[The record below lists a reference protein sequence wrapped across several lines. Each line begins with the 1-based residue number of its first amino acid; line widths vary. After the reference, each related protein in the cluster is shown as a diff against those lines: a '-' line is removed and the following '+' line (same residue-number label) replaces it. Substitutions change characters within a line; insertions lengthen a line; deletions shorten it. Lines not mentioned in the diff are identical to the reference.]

1 MGFDLLEY
9 VKKSNYENTALIA
22 PAGYGKTQFLLKCFE
37 ALKNENGV
45 VPCYIDAA
53 ALNTKDLYTELQKYF
68 FKDEKSYLGSIEFF
82 KRFYNMVSA
91 QSEIKYVLLINHYE
105 DAFNNESIADVTNI
119 IENFVKMGCCVI
131 VSSAFNDG
139 KVFENFKVLKLEP
152 HSKEKIISI
161 LEDKFKDLPKFD
173 FKNLKEQVYSIISTP
188 LMLGWYIEL
197 IKTNSANDVM
207 INSEHQLIDRR
218 FNEVIDNDFV
228 LKTAYYC
235 AEHKTK
241 YIAEKE
247 LVELLLAHNGK
258 VRLISRIFGKK
269 HINDFEADVLML
281 EKYGIAKYEKNNQ
294 KLVFS
299 NQIYVDYF
307 AAKKIGRDVN
317 NNNFDVFDELIFSEQ
332 ICKFLSYEIDKSSL
346 LTELDSLR
354 ANQGG
359 NVNRCFESCDDIVK
373 TTNLV
378 NTLYFYKNSFKD
390 CDLHSLDLRLCN
402 FIGKKC
408 VDTDFSNSL
417 CNDACFVPLESET
430 PDFFAISENGKYF
443 ATGNKSAVNIWDAKY
458 SNVIHRVLSDESSP
472 FTDIGYKKDTGFVI
486 SANSELY
493 SSVIVKIKN
502 GIISQSLNYDKNIVS
517 SCIEKSKKDSVDK
530 FDSYGTLCCK
540 QENFVLLRSDEN
552 SYYGNAYLL
561 FDIENEKLLSVCKVN
576 THLKISDAVQ
586 DGDEIEF
593 LIKNDGKP
601 LRSICFNDS
610 TKEIYRKNY
619 PSLVG
624 KTYKVENYL
633 SCFDNIITINQFC
646 STLKK
651 QELCVYFD
659 NNNFDSFL
667 KWYFYDEKFLNK
679 ENCTENIISK
689 LFYLPFD
696 DRNIIKNKKCIFEL
710 IGFKNINDQK
720 SINCEL
726 VFNNH
731 NFSAFSSQND
741 FSDFNEVEI
750 IPNTYNIDLRSV
762 FDAEFIEETND
773 LFDCLLPFMHTDK
786 GMNVIDYDDEYCCA
800 ISNFIFNISIENEH
814 IILSK
819 KSYYPL
825 KFYSNFNE
833 TINNMNW
840 KSIMKSFEKEK
851 IESDN
856 LNEKYILSNII
867 REKSNNIIIGKVTK
881 TDAYLYRH
889 CFVEILYTW
898 YLGIDKPINWKLYD
912 NDYFIRFIRN
922 FCYPCDDGVVYF
934 NGKYMCYKKY
944 NGTDIE
950 FLRGN
955 IGFHEYR
962 CGMHYTLVNV
972 DKHCKYDCY
981 YYMKLYDIFKSN
993 KQNETEKPIIPIYD
1007 LNLYKSNITDV
1018 LGISAGVKDILEK
1031 QTQIYTKYL
1040 TFDD

>member
-1 MGFDLLEY
+1 MGFDLLEH

-68 FKDEKSYLGSIEFF
+68 FKGEKSYLGSIEFF

-91 QSEIKYVLLINHYE
+91 QSDIKYVLLINHYE

-161 LEDKFKDLPKFD
+161 LEDKFKDSPKFD

-197 IKTNSANDVM
+197 IKTNSVDDVM
-207 INSEHQLIDRR
+207 INSEHQLMDRR
-218 FNEVIDNDFV
+218 FNEVLDNDFV
-228 LKTAYYC
+228 LEFAYYC
-235 AEHKTK
+235 TEHKTK

-258 VRLISRIFGKK
+258 VRLVSRIFGKK

-281 EKYGIAKYEKNNQ
+281 EEYGIAKYEKNNQ

-346 LTELDSLR
+346 LAELNSLR
-354 ANQGG
+354 ANQSC

-378 NTLYFYKNSFKD
+378 NILYFYKNSFKN

-402 FIGKKC
+402 FIGKEC
-408 VDTDFSNSL
+408 VNTDFSNSL

-430 PDFFAISENGKYF
+430 PNFFAISENGKYF

-458 SNVIHRVLSDESSP
+458 STVIYRTLSDESSP
-472 FTDIGYKKDTGFVI
+472 FTDVGYRKDTGFVI

-502 GIISQSLNYDKNIVS
+502 GIISQSLNYDKKVAP
-517 SCIEKSKKDSVDK
+517 SCIEKNKKNSADK
-530 FDSYGTLCCK
+530 FNSYGTLCCK
-540 QENFVLLRSDEN
+540 QENLALLRLDEN
-552 SYYGNAYLL
+552 SYYGNAYFL
-561 FDIENEKLLSVCKVN
+561 FDTENEKLLSVCKTN
-576 THLKISDAVQ
+576 SHLKISDAVQ

-593 LIKNDGKP
+593 LIENDGKP

-610 TKEIYRKNY
+610 TKEIYRKNHS
-619 PSLVG
+619 SLIGRCCSYKDGTTILFDTENVKNYIKWWALNTGAVKYTNQQITVFLKNANCFVDSKFDEHHHNMVSTNVYFVIKFQNKNYCFYG
-624 KTYKVENYL
+624 KHLIYNRNIYGGTGFSYSDFYASDYFGKAFIVKDIFSKKSIEILKKDYCKNIQHLAQINILNVEDKIFVFLGNYIFEADFDGNEGKLNYL
-633 SCFDNIITINQFC
+633 KKIELLFTSEYLYAIENFPWAKVIKNVFDKQNEISPCDLNALTEKITTEKLNPIIDKMKNN
-646 STLKK
+646 
-651 QELCVYFD
+651 LCEF
-659 NNNFDSFL
+659 NSESWSFAFSS
-667 KWYFYDEKFLNK
+667 Y
-679 ENCTENIISK
+679 IISSVK
-689 LFYLPFD
+689 Y
-696 DRNIIKNKKCIFEL
+696 NITTHADIFSNEEYIK
-710 IGFKNINDQK
+710 GFKNWCFPCDSGI
-720 SINCEL
+720 
-726 VFNNH
+726 
-731 NFSAFSSQND
+731 
-741 FSDFNEVEI
+741 
-750 IPNTYNIDLRSV
+750 
-762 FDAEFIEETND
+762 
-773 LFDCLLPFMHTDK
+773 
-786 GMNVIDYDDEYCCA
+786 
-800 ISNFIFNISIENEH
+800 
-814 IILSK
+814 
-819 KSYYPL
+819 SYYNGKESCYIQL
-825 KFYSNFNE
+825 DENFNVE
-833 TINNMNW
+833 YRNKYVKGCKLLCYRNRIHYDLSHEQYNYTQNIELW
-840 KSIMKSFEKEK
+840 DIYKSKEK
-851 IESDN
+851 
-856 LNEKYILSNII
+856 NEI
-867 REKSNNIIIGKVTK
+867 
-881 TDAYLYRH
+881 
-889 CFVEILYTW
+889 
-898 YLGIDKPINWKLYD
+898 
-912 NDYFIRFIRN
+912 
-922 FCYPCDDGVVYF
+922 
-934 NGKYMCYKKY
+934 
-944 NGTDIE
+944 
-950 FLRGN
+950 
-955 IGFHEYR
+955 
-962 CGMHYTLVNV
+962 
-972 DKHCKYDCY
+972 
-981 YYMKLYDIFKSN
+981 
-993 KQNETEKPIIPIYD
+993 EKPTIPIYD
-1007 LNLYKSNITDV
+1007 LNLYKSDITNI

-1031 QTQIYTKYL
+1031 QTEIYTKYL
-1040 TFDD
+1040 TFND

>member
-1 MGFDLLEY
+1 MGFDLLEH
-9 VKKSNYENTALIA
+9 VKNSNYENTALIA
-22 PAGYGKTQFLLKCFE
+22 PAGYGKTQFFLKCFE

-45 VPCYIDAA
+45 VPCYIDIA

-91 QSEIKYVLLINHYE
+91 QSDIKYVLLINHYE

-161 LEDKFKDLPKFD
+161 LEDKFKDSPKFD

-207 INSEHQLIDRR
+207 INSEHQLMDRR
-218 FNEVIDNDFV
+218 FNEVLDNDFV

-258 VRLISRIFGKK
+258 LRLVSRIFGKK

-281 EKYGIAKYEKNNQ
+281 EKYGIAKYEKSSQ

-299 NQIYVDYF
+299 NQICVDYF
-307 AAKKIGRDVN
+307 TAKKIGRDVN
-317 NNNFDVFDELIFSEQ
+317 NNNFDVFDEFIFSEQ

-373 TTNLV
+373 TTNLI
-378 NTLYFYKNSFKD
+378 NILYFYKNSFRD

-402 FIGKKC
+402 FIGKEC
-408 VDTDFSNSL
+408 VNTDFSNSL

-430 PDFFAISENGKYF
+430 PNFFAISENGKYF
-443 ATGNKSAVNIWDAKY
+443 ATGDDNAVNIWDVKY
-458 SNVIHRVLSDESSP
+458 STVIHRVLSDESSP
-472 FTDIGYKKDTGFVI
+472 VTDIGYKKDTGFVI

-502 GIISQSLNYDKNIVS
+502 GIISQSLNYDKNIAP
-517 SCIEKSKKDSVDK
+517 SCIAKSKKDSADK
-530 FDSYGTLCCK
+530 FNSYGMLCCK

-561 FDIENEKLLSVCKVN
+561 FDAENEKLLSVCKVN
-576 THLKISDAVQ
+576 SHLEISNAVQ

-624 KTYKVENYL
+624 RSNTYDNGATILLDTDYIESYIKWWAYSTGTVKYSNQQITISLKSAKCFVQSDFEKNHYVIVSANKYFIIEFQNKNYCFYGKHLIYNRNIYGGVDFSYSDFYDSDHFGKAFIIKDISSKKGIEVLKKDYCKNIQHASQINKLNVENKIFVFLGNSIYEADFDGNEGKLNYL
-633 SCFDNIITINQFC
+633 KKIELVFTSEYLYAIENFPWSEVIKNVFDKQNEIPNCDLVALSEEIATEKLNIIIDNIKVNLGRAF
-646 STLKK
+646 
-651 QELCVYFD
+651 
-659 NNNFDSFL
+659 
-667 KWYFYDEKFLNK
+667 
-679 ENCTENIISK
+679 
-689 LFYLPFD
+689 
-696 DRNIIKNKKCIFEL
+696 IKNWSFAFAAYINDTIPHNISTEEDILCNEEYID
-710 IGFKNINDQK
+710 GFKN
-720 SINCEL
+720 
-726 VFNNH
+726 
-731 NFSAFSSQND
+731 
-741 FSDFNEVEI
+741 
-750 IPNTYNIDLRSV
+750 
-762 FDAEFIEETND
+762 
-773 LFDCLLPFMHTDK
+773 
-786 GMNVIDYDDEYCCA
+786 
-800 ISNFIFNISIENEH
+800 
-814 IILSK
+814 
-819 KSYYPL
+819 
-825 KFYSNFNE
+825 
-833 TINNMNW
+833 W
-840 KSIMKSFEKEK
+840 
-851 IESDN
+851 
-856 LNEKYILSNII
+856 
-867 REKSNNIIIGKVTK
+867 
-881 TDAYLYRH
+881 
-889 CFVEILYTW
+889 CF
-898 YLGIDKPINWKLYD
+898 
-912 NDYFIRFIRN
+912 
-922 FCYPCDDGVVYF
+922 PCDSGINYF
-934 NGKYMCYKKY
+934 NGENSCYIHL
-944 NGTDIE
+944 NED
-950 FLRGN
+950 FN
-955 IGFHEYR
+955 VEYR
-962 CGMHYTLVNV
+962 NEYVKGCKLLCYRNQIHYHL
-972 DKHCKYDCY
+972 
-981 YYMKLYDIFKSN
+981 LYKQYNYTQNIELRDIYKS
-993 KQNETEKPIIPIYD
+993 KEKNEVEKPIIPIYD
-1007 LNLYKSNITDV
+1007 LNIYKSNITDI

-1031 QTQIYTKYL
+1031 QTEIYTKYL
-1040 TFDD
+1040 TFND

>member
-37 ALKNENGV
+37 ALKSENGV

-105 DAFNNESIADVTNI
+105 DAFNNESIADVINI

-161 LEDKFKDLPKFD
+161 LEDKFKDSPKFD

-197 IKTNSANDVM
+197 IKTNTANDVM
-207 INSEHQLIDRR
+207 INSEHQLMDRR
-218 FNEVIDNDFV
+218 FNEVLDNDFV

-241 YIAEKE
+241 YITEKE

-258 VRLISRIFGKK
+258 VRLVSRIFGKK

-281 EKYGIAKYEKNNQ
+281 EKYGIAKYEKSSQ

-299 NQIYVDYF
+299 NQICIDYF
-307 AAKKIGRDVN
+307 TAKKIGRDVN

-346 LTELDSLR
+346 LAELNSLR
-354 ANQGG
+354 ANQSC

-373 TTNLV
+373 ITNLV
-378 NTLYFYKNSFKD
+378 NILYFYKNSFKD

-402 FIGKKC
+402 FIGREC
-408 VDTDFSNSL
+408 VNTDFSNSL

-430 PDFFAISENGKYF
+430 PNFFAISENGKYF
-443 ATGNKSAVNIWDAKY
+443 ATGNKSAVNIWDVKY
-458 SNVIHRVLSDESSP
+458 STVIHRVLSDESSP

-517 SCIEKSKKDSVDK
+517 SCIEKSKKDFVDK
-530 FDSYGTLCCK
+530 FDSYGALCCK
-540 QENFVLLRSDEN
+540 QENFALLRSDEN

-561 FDIENEKLLSVCKVN
+561 FDVENEKLLSVCKVN

-586 DGDEIEF
+586 DGNEIEF

-619 PSLVG
+619 TSLVG
-624 KTYKVENYL
+624 KIYKKNNF
-633 SCFDNIITINQFC
+633 S
-646 STLKK
+646 
-651 QELCVYFD
+651 VYFD
-659 NNNFDSFL
+659 TENYDSFM
-667 KWYFYDEKFLNK
+667 KWYFYDKELLKMNFCKKNSKISNCKAYYFENSDEIINRMKRFVIGTEYKPFLFSKEKVVSSSDSITYRFLGTTANYTSPEYMLA
-679 ENCTENIISK
+679 ENVDGENILINTKDNSRDIAFNLLYDLIFSKFKVVLSTSSVNIVNCNSQYYLAVSNHLFKILFENNCIRFEKILCSK
-689 LFYLPFD
+689 LEFNSDFLK
-696 DRNIIKNKKCIFEL
+696 IIESTDWKCIIENLLNYFAQNNPLQRSVLES
-710 IGFKNINDQK
+710 NIVLHEVRRNVQ
-720 SINCEL
+720 
-726 VFNNH
+726 
-731 NFSAFSSQND
+731 
-741 FSDFNEVEI
+741 SDNEVWLHTLSYI
-750 IPNTYNIDLRSV
+750 ISSFVNDKIFDKTYTYECLSI
-762 FDAEFIEETND
+762 FDNS
-773 LFDCLLPFMHTDK
+773 
-786 GMNVIDYDDEYCCA
+786 Y
-800 ISNFIFNISIENEH
+800 
-814 IILSK
+814 II
-819 KSYYPL
+819 
-825 KFYSNFNE
+825 N
-833 TINNMNW
+833 
-840 KSIMKSFEKEK
+840 
-851 IESDN
+851 
-856 LNEKYILSNII
+856 
-867 REKSNNIIIGKVTK
+867 
-881 TDAYLYRH
+881 YL
-889 CFVEILYTW
+889 T
-898 YLGIDKPINWKLYD
+898 
-912 NDYFIRFIRN
+912 N
-922 FCYPCDDGVVYF
+922 FCFTCDNGIVYYDGEF
-934 NGKYMCYKKY
+934 MCYKEYTGRKIKFIKGNVGYNTYRNGIHYARCNEQFDVCYFIKLLDIYKNYKY
-944 NGTDIE
+944 NKT
-950 FLRGN
+950 
-955 IGFHEYR
+955 
-962 CGMHYTLVNV
+962 
-972 DKHCKYDCY
+972 
-981 YYMKLYDIFKSN
+981 
-993 KQNETEKPIIPIYD
+993 IIPIYN
-1007 LNLYKSNITDV
+1007 LNLYQSNITDI
-1018 LGISAGVKDILEK
+1018 LGISAVVKDIIQK
-1031 QTQIYTKYL
+1031 QTEIYTKYL

>member
-91 QSEIKYVLLINHYE
+91 QSDIKYVLLINHYE
-105 DAFNNESIADVTNI
+105 DSFNNESIADVTNI

-161 LEDKFKDLPKFD
+161 LEDKFKDSPKFD

-207 INSEHQLIDRR
+207 INSEHQLMDRR
-218 FNEVIDNDFV
+218 FNEVLDNDFV

-258 VRLISRIFGKK
+258 VRLVSRIFGKK

-281 EKYGIAKYEKNNQ
+281 EKYGIAKYEKSSQ

-299 NQIYVDYF
+299 NQICVDYF
-307 AAKKIGRDVN
+307 TAKKIGRDVN
-317 NNNFDVFDELIFSEQ
+317 NNNFDVFDEFIFSEQ

-373 TTNLV
+373 TTNLI
-378 NTLYFYKNSFKD
+378 NILYFYKNSFRD

-402 FIGKKC
+402 FIGKEC
-408 VDTDFSNSL
+408 VNTDFSNSL

-430 PDFFAISENGKYF
+430 PNFFAISENGKYF
-443 ATGNKSAVNIWDAKY
+443 ATGDDNAVNIWDAKY
-458 SNVIHRVLSDESSP
+458 STVIHRVLSDESSP
-472 FTDIGYKKDTGFVI
+472 VTDIGYKKDTGFVI

-502 GIISQSLNYDKNIVS
+502 GIISQSLNYDKNIAP
-517 SCIEKSKKDSVDK
+517 SCIAKSKKDSADK
-530 FDSYGTLCCK
+530 FNSYGMLCCK

-561 FDIENEKLLSVCKVN
+561 FDAENEKLLSVCKVN
-576 THLKISDAVQ
+576 SHLKISNAVQ

-593 LIKNDGKP
+593 LIKNGGKP

-619 PSLVG
+619 SSLIGRCCSYKDGTTILFDTENVEGYIKWWAWCIGTDIYKSTKNQQETVSLKKATRCCINEFEFCHCIEENKFICIKFQEKFYSFYKRHLIYTPVFSWCSLSCNDFYVSNYVG
-624 KTYKVENYL
+624 ERIIIKDILSDRSIIIFKRDFCANLNDLLSVNLICIEDKIFAFLGNYIYEVVFDGNEGKLNYL
-633 SCFDNIITINQFC
+633 KKIELVFTSEYLYAIENFPWDETIRCVFDRKNKIPHCNLESLSEEIATEKLNTIIDNIKVDLGR
-646 STLKK
+646 SL
-651 QELCVYFD
+651 
-659 NNNFDSFL
+659 
-667 KWYFYDEKFLNK
+667 
-679 ENCTENIISK
+679 
-689 LFYLPFD
+689 
-696 DRNIIKNKKCIFEL
+696 IKNWSSAFATYIRLTVECNVTTLGDILSVEEY
-710 IGFKNINDQK
+710 IYGFKNLCVTCDLGISYYNGERNHYIHLDENFEVEYMNEYCTGNIRVEYRNRIHYGLLYRRYNYIQNIELWDIYK
-720 SINCEL
+720 SKEK
-726 VFNNH
+726 
-731 NFSAFSSQND
+731 
-741 FSDFNEVEI
+741 NEV
-750 IPNTYNIDLRSV
+750 
-762 FDAEFIEETND
+762 
-773 LFDCLLPFMHTDK
+773 
-786 GMNVIDYDDEYCCA
+786 
-800 ISNFIFNISIENEH
+800 
-814 IILSK
+814 
-819 KSYYPL
+819 
-825 KFYSNFNE
+825 
-833 TINNMNW
+833 
-840 KSIMKSFEKEK
+840 
-851 IESDN
+851 
-856 LNEKYILSNII
+856 
-867 REKSNNIIIGKVTK
+867 
-881 TDAYLYRH
+881 
-889 CFVEILYTW
+889 
-898 YLGIDKPINWKLYD
+898 
-912 NDYFIRFIRN
+912 
-922 FCYPCDDGVVYF
+922 
-934 NGKYMCYKKY
+934 
-944 NGTDIE
+944 
-950 FLRGN
+950 
-955 IGFHEYR
+955 
-962 CGMHYTLVNV
+962 
-972 DKHCKYDCY
+972 
-981 YYMKLYDIFKSN
+981 
-993 KQNETEKPIIPIYD
+993 EKPIIPIYD
-1007 LNLYKSNITDV
+1007 LNLYKSNFTDV

-1031 QTQIYTKYL
+1031 QTEIYTKYL
-1040 TFDD
+1040 TFND

>member
-1 MGFDLLEY
+1 MGFDLLEH

-45 VPCYIDAA
+45 VSCYIDAA
-53 ALNTKDLYTELQKYF
+53 VLNAKDLYTELQKYF

-91 QSEIKYVLLINHYE
+91 QSDIKYVLLINHYE
-105 DAFNNESIADVTNI
+105 DAFNNESIADIINI

-139 KVFENFKVLKLEP
+139 KVFKNFKVLKLEP

-161 LEDKFKDLPKFD
+161 LEDKFKDSPKFD

-207 INSEHQLIDRR
+207 INSEHQLMDRR
-218 FNEVIDNDFV
+218 FNEVLNNDFV
-228 LKTAYYC
+228 LKTVYYC

-241 YIAEKE
+241 YITEKE

-258 VRLISRIFGKK
+258 VRLVSRIFGKK

-317 NNNFDVFDELIFSEQ
+317 NNNFDVFDEFIFSEQ

-346 LTELDSLR
+346 IAELNSLR
-354 ANQGG
+354 ANQSG

-378 NTLYFYKNSFKD
+378 NILYFYKNSFKD

-402 FIGKKC
+402 FIGKEC
-408 VDTDFSNSL
+408 VNTDFSNSL

-430 PDFFAISENGKYF
+430 PNFFAISENGKYF
-443 ATGNKSAVNIWDAKY
+443 ATGDENAVNIWDAKY
-458 SNVIHRVLSDESSP
+458 STLIHRVLSDESSP

-486 SANSELY
+486 SANSESY

-517 SCIEKSKKDSVDK
+517 SCIEKRKKDSTDK
-530 FDSYGTLCCK
+530 FNSYGIPCCK
-540 QENFVLLRSDEN
+540 QENFALLRLDEN

-561 FDIENEKLLSVCKVN
+561 FDVENEKLLSVCKVN
-576 THLKISDAVQ
+576 SHLEINNAVQ

-610 TKEIYRKNY
+610 TKEIYRNNY

-624 KTYKVENYL
+624 RCCSYKDGTTVLFDTENVENYIKWWAWYVGTDKYANQQITVSL
-633 SCFDNIITINQFC
+633 KSAKCFVESNFEKNYQSIVSTNTYFEIEFQNINYCFYGKHLIYNRNIYGGVDFSYSDFYASDYFGKAFIINDIF
-646 STLKK
+646 SKKSIEVLKK
-651 QELCVYFD
+651 DYCKNIQHASEINILNIENKIFVFLGNRIYEADFDGNEGKLNYLKKIELVFASEYLYAIENFPWAEAMKNIFD
-659 NNNFDSFL
+659 KQNEIPNCDLDALTEKITTEKLNPIIDNLKNNLIEFNSESWSFVFAAYI
-667 KWYFYDEKFLNK
+667 KHTIKFNIG
-679 ENCTENIISK
+679 TEEDILCNEEYI
-689 LFYLPFD
+689 D
-696 DRNIIKNKKCIFEL
+696 
-710 IGFKNINDQK
+710 GFKN
-720 SINCEL
+720 
-726 VFNNH
+726 
-731 NFSAFSSQND
+731 
-741 FSDFNEVEI
+741 
-750 IPNTYNIDLRSV
+750 
-762 FDAEFIEETND
+762 
-773 LFDCLLPFMHTDK
+773 
-786 GMNVIDYDDEYCCA
+786 
-800 ISNFIFNISIENEH
+800 
-814 IILSK
+814 
-819 KSYYPL
+819 
-825 KFYSNFNE
+825 
-833 TINNMNW
+833 W
-840 KSIMKSFEKEK
+840 
-851 IESDN
+851 
-856 LNEKYILSNII
+856 
-867 REKSNNIIIGKVTK
+867 
-881 TDAYLYRH
+881 
-889 CFVEILYTW
+889 CF
-898 YLGIDKPINWKLYD
+898 
-912 NDYFIRFIRN
+912 
-922 FCYPCDDGVVYF
+922 PCDSGINYF
-934 NGKYMCYKKY
+934 NGEKSCYVHLNENFDVEY
-944 NGTDIE
+944 QNE
-950 FLRGN
+950 YSSACVLL
-955 IGFHEYR
+955 EYR
-962 CGMHYTLVNV
+962 NKNHYYLSQKQYSCTQNIELW
-972 DKHCKYDCY
+972 
-981 YYMKLYDIFKSN
+981 DIYKS
-993 KQNETEKPIIPIYD
+993 KEKNEVEKPIIPIYD

-1018 LGISAGVKDILEK
+1018 LCISAGVKDILEK
-1031 QTQIYTKYL
+1031 QTEIYTKYL

>member
-91 QSEIKYVLLINHYE
+91 QSDIKYVLLINHYE
-105 DAFNNESIADVTNI
+105 DAFNNESIADMINV

-161 LEDKFKDLPKFD
+161 LEDKFKDSPKFD

-197 IKTNSANDVM
+197 IKTSSAEDVM
-207 INSEHQLIDRR
+207 INSEHQLMDRR
-218 FNEVIDNDFV
+218 FNEVLDNDFV
-228 LKTAYYC
+228 LKMAYYC

-241 YIAEKE
+241 YITEKK

-258 VRLISRIFGKK
+258 VRLVSRIFGKK

-281 EKYGIAKYEKNNQ
+281 EKYGIAKYEKSSQ

-299 NQIYVDYF
+299 NQICVDYF
-307 AAKKIGRDVN
+307 TAKKIGRDVN

-332 ICKFLSYEIDKSSL
+332 ICKFLSYEIDKRSL
-346 LTELDSLR
+346 LAELNSLR
-354 ANQGG
+354 SNQGG
-359 NVNRCFESCDDIVK
+359 NVNRCFEFCDDIVK

-378 NTLYFYKNSFKD
+378 NILYFYKNSFKD

-402 FIGKKC
+402 FIGKEC
-408 VDTDFSNSL
+408 VNTDFSNSL

-430 PDFFAISENGKYF
+430 PNFFAISENGKYF
-443 ATGNKSAVNIWDAKY
+443 ATGDENAVNIWDVKY
-458 SNVIHRVLSDESSP
+458 STVIYRTLSDESSP

-502 GIISQSLNYDKNIVS
+502 GIISQSLNYDKNIVL

-530 FDSYGTLCCK
+530 FDLYGTLCCK
-540 QENFVLLRSDEN
+540 QENFALLRSCEN
-552 SYYGNAYLL
+552 CYYGNAYLL
-561 FDIENEKLLSVCKVN
+561 FDTENEKLLSVCKVN

-619 PSLVG
+619 SSLIG
-624 KTYKVENYL
+624 RCRRYKDGTTVLFDTEYVENYIKWWAWCIGTDIYKSTKNQQETVSLKKADRFCINGFEICHCIEEDKFICIKFQEKFYSFYKRHLIYTPVLFWCSL
-633 SCFDNIITINQFC
+633 SCNDFYVSNYFWEERIIIKDILFDRSIIVFKRDFC
-646 STLKK
+646 ANLNDVLNVNLICIENKIFAFLGNYIYEVVFDGNEGKLNYLKK
-651 QELCVYFD
+651 IELAFTSEYLYAIENFPWDETIRCVFD
-659 NNNFDSFL
+659 KQNEIPNCNLDALSEKVTAEKLNLIVGKMKNNLCEFNSELWSFAFATYI
-667 KWYFYDEKFLNK
+667 KHTIEANIG
-679 ENCTENIISK
+679 TEEDILCNEEYI
-689 LFYLPFD
+689 D
-696 DRNIIKNKKCIFEL
+696 
-710 IGFKNINDQK
+710 GFKNWCFPCDSGINYFNGEKSCYVHLNENFDIEYKNEYSSACVLLEYRNKNHYYLSQK
-720 SINCEL
+720 QYSCTQNIEL
-726 VFNNH
+726 WDIYK
-731 NFSAFSSQND
+731 SKEK
-741 FSDFNEVEI
+741 NEVE
-750 IPNTYNIDLRSV
+750 
-762 FDAEFIEETND
+762 
-773 LFDCLLPFMHTDK
+773 
-786 GMNVIDYDDEYCCA
+786 
-800 ISNFIFNISIENEH
+800 
-814 IILSK
+814 
-819 KSYYPL
+819 
-825 KFYSNFNE
+825 
-833 TINNMNW
+833 
-840 KSIMKSFEKEK
+840 
-851 IESDN
+851 
-856 LNEKYILSNII
+856 
-867 REKSNNIIIGKVTK
+867 
-881 TDAYLYRH
+881 
-889 CFVEILYTW
+889 
-898 YLGIDKPINWKLYD
+898 
-912 NDYFIRFIRN
+912 
-922 FCYPCDDGVVYF
+922 
-934 NGKYMCYKKY
+934 
-944 NGTDIE
+944 
-950 FLRGN
+950 
-955 IGFHEYR
+955 
-962 CGMHYTLVNV
+962 
-972 DKHCKYDCY
+972 KH
-981 YYMKLYDIFKSN
+981 
-993 KQNETEKPIIPIYD
+993 IIPIYD
-1007 LNLYKSNITDV
+1007 LNLYKSNINDV

-1031 QTQIYTKYL
+1031 QTQIYTKFL
-1040 TFDD
+1040 TFND

>member
-68 FKDEKSYLGSIEFF
+68 FKDEKNYLGSIEFF
-82 KRFYNMVSA
+82 KRFYNMVSV
-91 QSEIKYVLLINHYE
+91 QSDIKYVLLINHYE

-119 IENFVKMGCCVI
+119 IENFFKMGCCVI
-131 VSSAFNDG
+131 VSSAFNDV

-161 LEDKFKDLPKFD
+161 LEDKFKDSPKFD
-173 FKNLKEQVYSIISTP
+173 FKNLKEQIYSIISTP
-188 LMLGWYIEL
+188 LMLGWYIDL
-197 IKTNSANDVM
+197 LKTNSAEDVM
-207 INSEHQLIDRR
+207 INSEHQLMDRR
-218 FNEVIDNDFV
+218 FNEVLNNDFV

-258 VRLISRIFGKK
+258 VRLVSRIFGKK
-269 HINDFEADVLML
+269 HINDFESDVLML
-281 EKYGIAKYEKNNQ
+281 EKYGIAKYEKSSQ

-299 NQIYVDYF
+299 NQIYIDYF
-307 AAKKIGRDVN
+307 TAKKIGRDVN
-317 NNNFDVFDELIFSEQ
+317 DNNFDVFDELIFGEQ

-402 FIGKKC
+402 FIGKEC
-408 VDTDFSNSL
+408 VNTIFSNSL

-430 PDFFAISENGKYF
+430 PNFFAISENGKYF

-458 SNVIHRVLSDESSP
+458 STVIHRVLSDESSP
-472 FTDIGYKKDTGFVI
+472 VTDIGYKKDTGFVI

-502 GIISQSLNYDKNIVS
+502 GIISQSLNYDKTVAP
-517 SCIEKSKKDSVDK
+517 SCIAKSKKDFADK

-540 QENFVLLRSDEN
+540 QENFALLRSDEN

-561 FDIENEKLLSVCKVN
+561 FDVENEKLLSVCKVN
-576 THLKISDAVQ
+576 RHLEISNAVQ
-586 DGDEIEF
+586 DGNEIEF

-610 TKEIYRKNY
+610 TKEIYHNNY

-624 KTYKVENYL
+624 RCRSYKDGTTVLFDTENVENYIKWWAYSTGMVKYTNQQITVSLKSAKCFVESNFEKEHYIIVSANKNFVIKFQNKNYCFYGKRLIYNHNTYGGVIFSCSDFYILRNLKKALIIKDFNSNRSINVYKNDYCKNIYAEKNINILNVKNEVFAFL
-633 SCFDNIITINQFC
+633 SNCIYEVVFDGNDGELNYLKKIELVFTSEYLYAIENFPWSEVIKNVFDKQNEISFC
-646 STLKK
+646 SLNALTEKITTEKLNLIIGKMK
-651 QELCVYFD
+651 
-659 NNNFDSFL
+659 NNLFEFNSENWSFAFASYI
-667 KWYFYDEKFLNK
+667 K
-679 ENCTENIISK
+679 
-689 LFYLPFD
+689 
-696 DRNIIKNKKCIFEL
+696 NIIKCNISTKKDILCNEEYID
-710 IGFKNINDQK
+710 GFKNWCFPCDSGISYYDGEK
-720 SINCEL
+720 SCYIHLNEN
-726 VFNNH
+726 FN
-731 NFSAFSSQND
+731 
-741 FSDFNEVEI
+741 VE
-750 IPNTYNIDLRSV
+750 YR
-762 FDAEFIEETND
+762 
-773 LFDCLLPFMHTDK
+773 
-786 GMNVIDYDDEYCCA
+786 
-800 ISNFIFNISIENEH
+800 NEH
-814 IILSK
+814 TKGCILLSFRNQIH
-819 KSYYPL
+819 YYL
-825 KFYSNFNE
+825 
-833 TINNMNW
+833 
-840 KSIMKSFEKEK
+840 
-851 IESDN
+851 
-856 LNEKYILSNII
+856 
-867 REKSNNIIIGKVTK
+867 
-881 TDAYLYRH
+881 LYKQYN
-889 CFVEILYTW
+889 YTQ
-898 YLGIDKPINWKLYD
+898 
-912 NDYFIRFIRN
+912 
-922 FCYPCDDGVVYF
+922 
-934 NGKYMCYKKY
+934 
-944 NGTDIE
+944 
-950 FLRGN
+950 N
-955 IGFHEYR
+955 IG
-962 CGMHYTLVNV
+962 LW
-972 DKHCKYDCY
+972 
-981 YYMKLYDIFKSN
+981 DIYKSWE
-993 KQNETEKPIIPIYD
+993 QNRMERPIIPIYD
-1007 LNLYKSNITDV
+1007 LNLYQSNITDV

-1031 QTQIYTKYL
+1031 QTEIYTKHL
-1040 TFDD
+1040 TFND

>member
-9 VKKSNYENTALIA
+9 VKKSNYENMALIA

-105 DAFNNESIADVTNI
+105 DAFDNESIVDVINI

-131 VSSAFNDG
+131 VFSTFNDG
-139 KVFENFKVLKLEP
+139 KVFENFKVLKIEP

-161 LEDKFKDLPKFD
+161 LEDKFKNSHKFD

-188 LMLGWYIEL
+188 LMLGWYIEF
-197 IKTNSANDVM
+197 IKTNSADDVM
-207 INSEHQLIDRR
+207 INSEHQLMDRR
-218 FNEVIDNDFV
+218 FNEVLDNDFV
-228 LKTAYYC
+228 LKFAYYC
-235 AEHKTK
+235 TEHKTK

-258 VRLISRIFGKK
+258 VRLVSRIFGKK
-269 HINDFEADVLML
+269 HINDFEADALML
-281 EKYGIAKYEKNNQ
+281 EKYGIAKYEKSSQ

-299 NQIYVDYF
+299 NQICVDF
-307 AAKKIGRDVN
+307 FTAKKIGRDVN

-354 ANQGG
+354 ANQSG
-359 NVNRCFESCDDIVK
+359 NVNRCFDSCDDIVK

-378 NTLYFYKNSFKD
+378 NILYFYKNSFKD

-402 FIGKKC
+402 FIGKEC

-417 CNDACFVPLESET
+417 CNDACFVPLGSET
-430 PDFFAISENGKYF
+430 PNFFAISENGKYF
-443 ATGNKSAVNIWDAKY
+443 ATGNKSAVNIWDVKY
-458 SNVIHRVLSDESSP
+458 STVIYRTLSDESSP

-517 SCIEKSKKDSVDK
+517 SCIEKSKKDSADK
-530 FDSYGTLCCK
+530 FNSYGTLCCK

-561 FDIENEKLLSVCKVN
+561 FDVENEKLLSVCKVN

-593 LIKNDGKP
+593 LIKDDGKP

-619 PSLVG
+619 LSLIG
-624 KTYKVENYL
+624 RCCSYKDGTTVLFDTENVENYIKWWAYN
-633 SCFDNIITINQFC
+633 STGTVKYTNQQITISLKSAKCFVDSEFDEHHFYIV
-646 STLKK
+646 STNM
-651 QELCVYFD
+651 YFD
-659 NNNFDSFL
+659 IEFQNTH
-667 KWYFYDEKFLNK
+667 YCFYGKHLIYN
-679 ENCTENIISK
+679 
-689 LFYLPFD
+689 
-696 DRNIIKNKKCIFEL
+696 RNIYGGVDFSYSDFYASDYFEKAFIIKDISSKKCIEVLKKDYCKNIQRSAQINILNVENKIFVFLGNRIYEADFDGNEGKLNYLKKIEL
-710 IGFKNINDQK
+710 VFTSEYLYAIENLHWVEAIRYVFDKQNEIPNCNLDALSEKVTAEKLNLIVGKMKNNLCEFNSELWSFAFAAYIKNTIKYNISTEEDILCNEEYIDGFKN
-720 SINCEL
+720 
-726 VFNNH
+726 
-731 NFSAFSSQND
+731 
-741 FSDFNEVEI
+741 
-750 IPNTYNIDLRSV
+750 
-762 FDAEFIEETND
+762 
-773 LFDCLLPFMHTDK
+773 
-786 GMNVIDYDDEYCCA
+786 
-800 ISNFIFNISIENEH
+800 
-814 IILSK
+814 
-819 KSYYPL
+819 
-825 KFYSNFNE
+825 
-833 TINNMNW
+833 W
-840 KSIMKSFEKEK
+840 
-851 IESDN
+851 
-856 LNEKYILSNII
+856 
-867 REKSNNIIIGKVTK
+867 
-881 TDAYLYRH
+881 
-889 CFVEILYTW
+889 CF
-898 YLGIDKPINWKLYD
+898 
-912 NDYFIRFIRN
+912 
-922 FCYPCDDGVVYF
+922 PCDSGINYF
-934 NGKYMCYKKY
+934 NGEKSCYIHL
-944 NGTDIE
+944 NE
-950 FLRGN
+950 NFN
-955 IGFHEYR
+955 VEYR
-962 CGMHYTLVNV
+962 NE
-972 DKHCKYDCY
+972 
-981 YYMKLYDIFKSN
+981 YMKGCILSCYRNQIHYNLLYEQYNYTQNIELWDIYKS
-993 KQNETEKPIIPIYD
+993 KEKNEVEKPIIPIYD
-1007 LNLYKSNITDV
+1007 LNLYKSNIADV

-1031 QTQIYTKYL
+1031 QTEIYTKYL
-1040 TFDD
+1040 TFND

>member
-22 PAGYGKTQFLLKCFE
+22 PSGYGKTQFLLKCFE

-91 QSEIKYVLLINHYE
+91 ESEIKYVLLINHYE

-161 LEDKFKDLPKFD
+161 LEDKFKDSPKFD

-197 IKTNSANDVM
+197 IKTNTTNDVM
-207 INSEHQLIDRR
+207 INSEHQLMDRR
-218 FNEVIDNDFV
+218 FNEVLNNNFV

-241 YIAEKE
+241 YITEKE

-258 VRLISRIFGKK
+258 VRLVSRIFGKK
-269 HINDFEADVLML
+269 HINEFEADVLML
-281 EKYGIAKYEKNNQ
+281 EKYGIAKYEKSSQ

-299 NQIYVDYF
+299 NQICVDYF
-307 AAKKIGRDVN
+307 TAKKIGRDVN
-317 NNNFDVFDELIFSEQ
+317 DNNFDVFDELIFSEQ

-346 LTELDSLR
+346 LAELNSLR
-354 ANQGG
+354 ANQSC

-378 NTLYFYKNSFKD
+378 NTLYFYKNNFKD

-402 FIGKKC
+402 FIGKEC
-408 VDTDFSNSL
+408 VNTDFSNSL

-430 PDFFAISENGKYF
+430 PNFFAISENGKYF
-443 ATGNKSAVNIWDAKY
+443 ATGNKSAVNIWDVKY
-458 SNVIHRVLSDESSP
+458 STVIYRTLSDELSS

-517 SCIEKSKKDSVDK
+517 SCIEKSKKNSVDK

-540 QENFVLLRSDEN
+540 QENFALLRSDEN

-561 FDIENEKLLSVCKVN
+561 FDTENKKLFSVCKVN
-576 THLKISDAVQ
+576 SHLEISNAVQ

-593 LIKNDGKP
+593 LIENDGKP

-610 TKEIYRKNY
+610 TKEIYHKNY

-624 KTYKVENYL
+624 RYYSGPDGTTMLIDSNNIDSYVKWLFYTPNLQYYQNQSFDFSISKTKIQAFIFEDNYIFSKNEPFFL
-633 SCFDNIITINQFC
+633 EYDKCAYTFNGVSDIKAHVLCRKASAFD
-646 STLKK
+646 
-651 QELCVYFD
+651 
-659 NNNFDSFL
+659 
-667 KWYFYDEKFLNK
+667 YFYAVTNNK
-679 ENCTENIISK
+679 
-689 LFYLPFD
+689 LY
-696 DRNIIKNKKCIFEL
+696 IKNKKMRYSGIMDVATMPNAFGISSTNVLLIQDKPFLVLGNSIYSILPNDNTGELRFDFFNKIKLQFTEEYLYIIDSFPWSSVVSEIMSKEPELGYSTRLKSIYMRYYFSITKAIHKMLDDCNEQIDIRNLKINSIIYSFIEYIYVYIDGCGDNPIFDDQMF
-710 IGFKNINDQK
+710 IGGFKNW
-720 SINCEL
+720 CT
-726 VFNNH
+726 V
-731 NFSAFSSQND
+731 
-741 FSDFNEVEI
+741 
-750 IPNTYNIDLRSV
+750 
-762 FDAEFIEETND
+762 
-773 LFDCLLPFMHTDK
+773 
-786 GMNVIDYDDEYCCA
+786 
-800 ISNFIFNISIENEH
+800 
-814 IILSK
+814 
-819 KSYYPL
+819 
-825 KFYSNFNE
+825 
-833 TINNMNW
+833 
-840 KSIMKSFEKEK
+840 
-851 IESDN
+851 
-856 LNEKYILSNII
+856 
-867 REKSNNIIIGKVTK
+867 
-881 TDAYLYRH
+881 
-889 CFVEILYTW
+889 
-898 YLGIDKPINWKLYD
+898 
-912 NDYFIRFIRN
+912 
-922 FCYPCDDGVVYF
+922 CDDGIIYF
-934 NGKYMCYKKY
+934 NGESSCYISI
-944 NGTDIE
+944 NDNDT
-950 FLRGN
+950 
-955 IGFHEYR
+955 
-962 CGMHYTLVNV
+962 
-972 DKHCKYDCY
+972 
-981 YYMKLYDIFKSN
+981 
-993 KQNETEKPIIPIYD
+993 QNEEIKYAYGRVKASCRNKVHYIYCEDVYGAFKCYHLFDIYKSKEKNKIEKPIIPIYD

-1040 TFDD
+1040 TFND

>member
-22 PAGYGKTQFLLKCFE
+22 PAGYGKTQILLKCFE
-37 ALKNENGV
+37 ALKSENGV

-68 FKDEKSYLGSIEFF
+68 FNDEKSYLGSIEFF

-91 QSEIKYVLLINHYE
+91 QSDIKYVLLINHYE
-105 DAFNNESIADVTNI
+105 DSFNNESIADVTNI

-161 LEDKFKDLPKFD
+161 LDDKFKDSPKFD

-207 INSEHQLIDRR
+207 INSEHQLMDRR
-218 FNEVIDNDFV
+218 FNEVLDNDFV

-247 LVELLLAHNGK
+247 LAELLLAHNGK
-258 VRLISRIFGKK
+258 VRLVSRIFGKK

-281 EKYGIAKYEKNNQ
+281 EKYGIAKYVKNNQ

-332 ICKFLSYEIDKSSL
+332 ICKFLSYEIDKISL

-354 ANQGG
+354 ANQRG
-359 NVNRCFESCDDIVK
+359 NVDRCFESCDDIVK

-378 NTLYFYKNSFKD
+378 NILYFYKNSFRD

-402 FIGKKC
+402 FIGKEC
-408 VDTDFSNSL
+408 VNTDFSNSL

-430 PDFFAISENGKYF
+430 PNFFAISENGKYF
-443 ATGNKSAVNIWDAKY
+443 ATGDDNAVNIWDAKY
-458 SNVIHRVLSDESSP
+458 STVIHRVLSDESSP
-472 FTDIGYKKDTGFVI
+472 VTDIGYKKDTGFVI

-502 GIISQSLNYDKNIVS
+502 GIISQSLNYDKNIAP
-517 SCIEKSKKDSVDK
+517 SCIEKSKKDSADK

-561 FDIENEKLLSVCKVN
+561 FDVENEKLLSVCKAN
-576 THLKISDAVQ
+576 RHLEISNAVQ

-593 LIKNDGKP
+593 LIKSDGKP

-619 PSLVG
+619 SSLIG
-624 KTYKVENYL
+624 RCCSYKNGTTVLFDTENVENYIKWWAYSTGTGKYTNQKITVSLKSAKCFVDSAFEKNHRSIDSANKNFVIEFQNKNYRFYGNNLIYNNAMHGGDSFSYDDCYLWKFIGSKYIIREIHSDRSIVIYKKDYCKNIANSFSCNLVNVGNKIFIFLGNRICEVVFDGNEGELNFLKKIELVFTSEYLYTIENFPWSEVIKNVFDKQNEIPNCDLVAL
-633 SCFDNIITINQFC
+633 SEKVTAEKLNLIIGKMKNNLCEFNSEHWSFAFADYIENTIKDNI
-646 STLKK
+646 ST
-651 QELCVYFD
+651 EDDILCNEEYID
-659 NNNFDSFL
+659 
-667 KWYFYDEKFLNK
+667 
-679 ENCTENIISK
+679 
-689 LFYLPFD
+689 
-696 DRNIIKNKKCIFEL
+696 
-710 IGFKNINDQK
+710 GFKNWCFPCDSGISYYNGKESCYIHLNENFNVEYKNEYVKGCILLCYRNQIHYHLLYEQYNYTQNIKLWDIYK
-720 SINCEL
+720 SKEK
-726 VFNNH
+726 
-731 NFSAFSSQND
+731 
-741 FSDFNEVEI
+741 NEV
-750 IPNTYNIDLRSV
+750 
-762 FDAEFIEETND
+762 
-773 LFDCLLPFMHTDK
+773 
-786 GMNVIDYDDEYCCA
+786 
-800 ISNFIFNISIENEH
+800 
-814 IILSK
+814 
-819 KSYYPL
+819 
-825 KFYSNFNE
+825 
-833 TINNMNW
+833 
-840 KSIMKSFEKEK
+840 
-851 IESDN
+851 
-856 LNEKYILSNII
+856 
-867 REKSNNIIIGKVTK
+867 
-881 TDAYLYRH
+881 
-889 CFVEILYTW
+889 
-898 YLGIDKPINWKLYD
+898 
-912 NDYFIRFIRN
+912 
-922 FCYPCDDGVVYF
+922 
-934 NGKYMCYKKY
+934 
-944 NGTDIE
+944 
-950 FLRGN
+950 
-955 IGFHEYR
+955 
-962 CGMHYTLVNV
+962 
-972 DKHCKYDCY
+972 
-981 YYMKLYDIFKSN
+981 
-993 KQNETEKPIIPIYD
+993 EKPIIPIYD
-1007 LNLYKSNITDV
+1007 LNLYQSNIADV
-1018 LGISAGVKDILEK
+1018 LGISAGVKDILKK
-1031 QTQIYTKYL
+1031 QTEIYTKYL

>member
-1 MGFDLLEY
+1 MGFDLLEH

-37 ALKNENGV
+37 ALKNEYGV

-68 FKDEKSYLGSIEFF
+68 FKGEKSYLGSIEFF

-91 QSEIKYVLLINHYE
+91 QSDIKYVLLINHYE
-105 DAFNNESIADVTNI
+105 DAFNNESITDVTNI

-161 LEDKFKDLPKFD
+161 LEDKFKDSPKFD

-197 IKTNSANDVM
+197 IKTNTANDVM
-207 INSEHQLIDRR
+207 INSEHQLMDRR
-218 FNEVIDNDFV
+218 FNEVLDNDFV

-241 YIAEKE
+241 YITEKE

-258 VRLISRIFGKK
+258 VRLVSRIFGKK

-281 EKYGIAKYEKNNQ
+281 EKYGIAKYEKSSQ

-299 NQIYVDYF
+299 NQICIDYF
-307 AAKKIGRDVN
+307 TAKKIGRDVN

-346 LTELDSLR
+346 LAELNSLR
-354 ANQGG
+354 ANQSC

-373 TTNLV
+373 ITNLV
-378 NTLYFYKNSFKD
+378 NILYFYKNSLKD

-402 FIGKKC
+402 FIGREC
-408 VDTDFSNSL
+408 VNTDFSNSL

-430 PDFFAISENGKYF
+430 PNFFAISENGKYF
-443 ATGNKSAVNIWDAKY
+443 ATGNKSAVNIWDVKY
-458 SNVIHRVLSDESSP
+458 STVIHRVLSDESSP

-517 SCIEKSKKDSVDK
+517 SCIEKSKKDFVVK
-530 FDSYGTLCCK
+530 FDSYGALCCK
-540 QENFVLLRSDEN
+540 QENFALLRSDEN

-561 FDIENEKLLSVCKVN
+561 FDVENEKLLSVCKVN
-576 THLKISDAVQ
+576 THLKISNAVQ

-619 PSLVG
+619 PSLIGRCCSYNDGTTVLFD
-624 KTYKVENYL
+624 TENVENYIKFWAY
-633 SCFDNIITINQFC
+633 STGTGKYTNQKITI
-646 STLKK
+646 SLKSAK
-651 QELCVYFD
+651 CFVVSDFEKNHCCIFPANEDFIIKFQNKYYRFFGNNLID
-659 NNNFDSFL
+659 NGIVFGGSSFS
-667 KWYFYDEKFLNK
+667 YDD
-679 ENCTENIISK
+679 
-689 LFYLPFD
+689 FYLLKFFESKYILIRERHS
-696 DRNIIKNKKCIFEL
+696 DRNIVIYKKDYCKNIQYLAQINILNVENKIFVFLGNRIYEVVFDGNEGKLNYLKKIELVFTSGYLYAIENFPWAEAMKNIFDKQNEIPNCDLDALSEKVIAEKLNPIIDNLKNNLFEFNSKSWLFAFADYIKNTIIHNISTEDDILCNEEYID
-710 IGFKNINDQK
+710 GFKN
-720 SINCEL
+720 
-726 VFNNH
+726 
-731 NFSAFSSQND
+731 
-741 FSDFNEVEI
+741 
-750 IPNTYNIDLRSV
+750 
-762 FDAEFIEETND
+762 
-773 LFDCLLPFMHTDK
+773 
-786 GMNVIDYDDEYCCA
+786 
-800 ISNFIFNISIENEH
+800 
-814 IILSK
+814 
-819 KSYYPL
+819 
-825 KFYSNFNE
+825 
-833 TINNMNW
+833 W
-840 KSIMKSFEKEK
+840 
-851 IESDN
+851 
-856 LNEKYILSNII
+856 
-867 REKSNNIIIGKVTK
+867 
-881 TDAYLYRH
+881 
-889 CFVEILYTW
+889 
-898 YLGIDKPINWKLYD
+898 
-912 NDYFIRFIRN
+912 
-922 FCYPCDDGVVYF
+922 CYPCDSGINYF
-934 NGKYMCYKKY
+934 NGENSCYIHL
-944 NGTDIE
+944 NE
-950 FLRGN
+950 NFN
-955 IGFHEYR
+955 VEYR
-962 CGMHYTLVNV
+962 NEYVKGCVLSFYRNQIHYNLSHEQYNYTQNIELRDIYKSKEKNEVE
-972 DKHCKYDCY
+972 
-981 YYMKLYDIFKSN
+981 KL
-993 KQNETEKPIIPIYD
+993 IIPIYD
-1007 LNLYKSNITDV
+1007 LNLYQSDITDI
-1018 LGISAGVKDILEK
+1018 LGLSAGVKDILKK
-1031 QTQIYTKYL
+1031 QTEIYTKYL

>member
-37 ALKNENGV
+37 ALKSENGV

-91 QSEIKYVLLINHYE
+91 QSDIKYVLLINHYE

-152 HSKEKIISI
+152 YSKEKIISI
-161 LEDKFKDLPKFD
+161 LEDKFKDSPKFD

-188 LMLGWYIEL
+188 LMLGWYVEL

-207 INSEHQLIDRR
+207 INSEHQLMDRR
-218 FNEVIDNDFV
+218 FNEVLDNDFV

-241 YIAEKE
+241 YITEKE

-258 VRLISRIFGKK
+258 VRLVSRIFGKK

-281 EKYGIAKYEKNNQ
+281 EKYGIAKYEKNSQ

-299 NQIYVDYF
+299 NQICVDYF
-307 AAKKIGRDVN
+307 TAKKICRDVN

-332 ICKFLSYEIDKSSL
+332 ICKFLSYEIDKRSL
-346 LTELDSLR
+346 LAELNSLR

-378 NTLYFYKNSFKD
+378 NILYFYKNSFKD

-402 FIGKKC
+402 FIGKEC
-408 VDTDFSNSL
+408 VNTDFSNSL

-430 PDFFAISENGKYF
+430 PNFFAISENGKYF
-443 ATGNKSAVNIWDAKY
+443 ATGDENAVNIWDVKY
-458 SNVIHRVLSDESSP
+458 STVIHRVLSDESSP

-502 GIISQSLNYDKNIVS
+502 GIISQSLNYDKNIVL
-517 SCIEKSKKDSVDK
+517 SCIEKSKKNSVDK

-561 FDIENEKLLSVCKVN
+561 FDTENEKLLSVCKVN

-610 TKEIYRKNY
+610 TKEIYSKNY

-624 KTYKVENYL
+624 KIYKKNNF
-633 SCFDNIITINQFC
+633 S
-646 STLKK
+646 
-651 QELCVYFD
+651 VYFD
-659 NNNFDSFL
+659 AENFNSFSKYCFCNNKLLDDDTENNYKISEFEVFFQMENYNLIAEEHQLFSKYFPFYLRGKNQFVSISNDNALISNINVPIYIRNNFTSSDYFLEIFNNENMLFNILDSKYNIKYEMLINNFG
-667 KWYFYDEKFLNK
+667 YFVD
-679 ENCTENIISK
+679 
-689 LFYLPFD
+689 
-696 DRNIIKNKKCIFEL
+696 KN
-710 IGFKNINDQK
+710 NINILKLNDK
-720 SINCEL
+720 YYLAVHNCL
-726 VFNNH
+726 Y
-731 NFSAFSSQND
+731 
-741 FSDFNEVEI
+741 EI
-750 IPNTYNIDLRSV
+750 I
-762 FDAEFIEETND
+762 FDNHYVRF
-773 LFDCLLPFMHTDK
+773 
-786 GMNVIDYDDEYCCA
+786 
-800 ISNFIFNISIENEH
+800 
-814 IILSK
+814 
-819 KSYYPL
+819 
-825 KFYSNFNE
+825 
-833 TINNMNW
+833 
-840 KSIMKSFEKEK
+840 KEK
-851 IESDN
+851 IRYKLNFSDEFIKVIEN
-856 LNEKYILSNII
+856 TDWKYIVKKALEPFRILFKKQINIHELFI
-867 REKSNNIIIGKVTK
+867 AISLALQAEVSRNIQTRDLLWINIFSIYIVQFLIIVYFSQSYEYIDGCNN
-881 TDAYLYRH
+881 DFY
-889 CFVEILYTW
+889 
-898 YLGIDKPINWKLYD
+898 IN
-912 NDYFIRFIRN
+912 YFEN
-922 FCYPCDDGVVYF
+922 FCYPCDEGLVYF
-934 NGKYMCYKKY
+934 NGKYTCYKKY
-944 NGTDIE
+944 EGHETD
-950 FLRGN
+950 FFKGNFGLRAFRHK
-955 IGFHEYR
+955 I
-962 CGMHYTLVNV
+962 HYTSIP
-972 DKHCKYDCY
+972 K
-981 YYMKLYDIFKSN
+981 
-993 KQNETEKPIIPIYD
+993 KQNLYCFECLIDINKNYVINHHNPISIPIYD
-1007 LNLYKSNITDV
+1007 LNLYQSNITDI
-1018 LGISAGVKDILEK
+1018 LGISAVVKDIIQK
-1031 QTQIYTKYL
+1031 QTEIYTKYL
-1040 TFDD
+1040 TFND

>member
-1 MGFDLLEY
+1 MGFDLLEH

-22 PAGYGKTQFLLKCFE
+22 PAGYGKTQIFLKCFE

-53 ALNTKDLYTELQKYF
+53 ALNAKDLYTELQKYF

-91 QSEIKYVLLINHYE
+91 QSDIKYVLLINHYE
-105 DAFNNESIADVTNI
+105 DAFNNESIADIINI

-139 KVFENFKVLKLEP
+139 KVFENFKMLKLEP

-161 LEDKFKDLPKFD
+161 LEDKFKDSPKFD

-197 IKTNSANDVM
+197 IKTSSANDVM
-207 INSEHQLIDRR
+207 INSEHQLMDRR
-218 FNEVIDNDFV
+218 FNEVLDNDFV
-228 LKTAYYC
+228 LKMAYYC

-241 YIAEKE
+241 YITEKE

-258 VRLISRIFGKK
+258 VRLVSRIFGKK

-317 NNNFDVFDELIFSEQ
+317 DNNFDVFDELIFSEQ

-346 LTELDSLR
+346 LAELNSLR

-359 NVNRCFESCDDIVK
+359 NVNRCFEFCDDIVK

-402 FIGKKC
+402 FIGKEC
-408 VDTDFSNSL
+408 VNTDFSNSL

-430 PDFFAISENGKYF
+430 PNSFAISENGKYF
-443 ATGNKSAVNIWDAKY
+443 ATGNKSAVNIWDVKY
-458 SNVIHRVLSDESSP
+458 STLIHRVLSDESSL
-472 FTDIGYKKDTGFVI
+472 FTDIGYKKDNGFVI

-502 GIISQSLNYDKNIVS
+502 GIISQSLNYDKKVAP
-517 SCIEKSKKDSVDK
+517 SCIAKSKKDSADK
-530 FDSYGTLCCK
+530 FNSYGTLCCK
-540 QENFVLLRSDEN
+540 QENFTLLHSDEN

-561 FDIENEKLLSVCKVN
+561 FDTENEKLLSVCKVN
-576 THLKISDAVQ
+576 THLKISNAVQ

-610 TKEIYRKNY
+610 TKEIYRKNH
-619 PSLVG
+619 PSLIG
-624 KTYKVENYL
+624 RCRRYKDGTTVLFDTEYVENYIKWWAW
-633 SCFDNIITINQFC
+633 CVGTDKYANQQITISLKSAKCFVQSDFEKNHHVIVSANEYFVIEFQNKNYYFYGKHLIYNHIYYGGNGFSYDDYYLWKFIGSKYIIREILSDRSIIIYKKDYC
-646 STLKK
+646 KNIQHASQINILNVENKIFVFLGNYIYEVDFDGNEGKLNYLKK
-651 QELCVYFD
+651 IELVFTSEYLYAIENFPWSEAMKNIFD
-659 NNNFDSFL
+659 KQNEIPNCDLDALSEKVTAEKLNPIIDNLKNNLFEFNSESWSFAFAD
-667 KWYFYDEKFLNK
+667 YIEETIPYNIS
-679 ENCTENIISK
+679 TEEDILCNEEYI
-689 LFYLPFD
+689 D
-696 DRNIIKNKKCIFEL
+696 
-710 IGFKNINDQK
+710 GFKN
-720 SINCEL
+720 
-726 VFNNH
+726 
-731 NFSAFSSQND
+731 
-741 FSDFNEVEI
+741 
-750 IPNTYNIDLRSV
+750 
-762 FDAEFIEETND
+762 
-773 LFDCLLPFMHTDK
+773 
-786 GMNVIDYDDEYCCA
+786 
-800 ISNFIFNISIENEH
+800 
-814 IILSK
+814 
-819 KSYYPL
+819 
-825 KFYSNFNE
+825 
-833 TINNMNW
+833 W
-840 KSIMKSFEKEK
+840 
-851 IESDN
+851 
-856 LNEKYILSNII
+856 
-867 REKSNNIIIGKVTK
+867 
-881 TDAYLYRH
+881 
-889 CFVEILYTW
+889 CF
-898 YLGIDKPINWKLYD
+898 
-912 NDYFIRFIRN
+912 
-922 FCYPCDDGVVYF
+922 PCDSGINYF
-934 NGKYMCYKKY
+934 NGEKSCYIHLNENFNVEYRNEHKKGCILLYFRNQIHYSLLYKQY
-944 NGTDIE
+944 NYTQ
-950 FLRGN
+950 N
-955 IGFHEYR
+955 IG
-962 CGMHYTLVNV
+962 LW
-972 DKHCKYDCY
+972 
-981 YYMKLYDIFKSN
+981 DIYKSEE
-993 KQNETEKPIIPIYD
+993 KNEVEKPIIPIYD

>member
-45 VPCYIDAA
+45 VPCYIDIA

-91 QSEIKYVLLINHYE
+91 ESQIKYVLLINHYE

-139 KVFENFKVLKLEP
+139 KVFKNFKVLKLEP

-161 LEDKFKDLPKFD
+161 LEDKFKDSPKFD

-207 INSEHQLIDRR
+207 INSEHQLMDRK
-218 FNEVIDNDFV
+218 FNEVLDNDFV
-228 LKTAYYC
+228 LKFAYYC
-235 AEHKTK
+235 TEHKTK

-258 VRLISRIFGKK
+258 VRLVSRIFGKK

-281 EKYGIAKYEKNNQ
+281 EKYGIAKYEKSSQ

-299 NQIYVDYF
+299 NQICIDYF
-307 AAKKIGRDVN
+307 TAKKIGRDVN
-317 NNNFDVFDELIFSEQ
+317 NNNFDVFDEFIFSEQ
-332 ICKFLSYEIDKSSL
+332 ICKFLSYEIDKRSL
-346 LTELDSLR
+346 LTELNSMR
-354 ANQGG
+354 ATQGG

-373 TTNLV
+373 TTNLI
-378 NTLYFYKNSFKD
+378 NTLYFYENSFKA
-390 CDLHSLDLRLCN
+390 CNLNNLDLRLCN
-402 FIGKKC
+402 FIGKEC
-408 VDTDFSNSL
+408 VNTDFSNSL

-430 PDFFAISENGKYF
+430 PNFFAISEDGKYF
-443 ATGNKSAVNIWDAKY
+443 ATGNKSAVNIWDVKY
-458 SNVIHRVLSDESSP
+458 STVIYRTLSDESSP

-486 SANSELY
+486 STNSELY

-517 SCIEKSKKDSVDK
+517 SCIKKSKKDSVDK

-561 FDIENEKLLSVCKVN
+561 FDAENEKLLSVCKVN
-576 THLKISDAVQ
+576 SHLKISNAVQ

-593 LIKNDGKP
+593 LIENDGKP

-619 PSLVG
+619 PSLIGNLYYFNMNKNDFKFVVN
-624 KTYKVENYL
+624 T
-633 SCFDNIITINQFC
+633 DNIDCFVNWQ
-646 STLKK
+646 LYYL
-651 QELCVYFD
+651 ER
-659 NNNFDSFL
+659 
-667 KWYFYDEKFLNK
+667 
-679 ENCTENIISK
+679 NIECGKLTNLISK
-689 LFYLPFD
+689 K
-696 DRNIIKNKKCIFEL
+696 R
-710 IGFKNINDQK
+710 IGSKI
-720 SINCEL
+720 
-726 VFNNH
+726 
-731 NFSAFSSQND
+731 
-741 FSDFNEVEI
+741 
-750 IPNTYNIDLRSV
+750 
-762 FDAEFIEETND
+762 TN
-773 LFDCLLPFMHTDK
+773 
-786 GMNVIDYDDEYCCA
+786 
-800 ISNFIFNISIENEH
+800 SN

-819 KSYYPL
+819 KHEFYISPIVIFGNIARYCGTVKLNYSISAKDWFFTGITRRVMNLENFNSLMAIEVDLKYNHANLTTSANVNILERDENLYVLLGNSVYVVTSFNNKHCGELSFVKKIKFQFSKLYLYAIEHFPWIETIKYVIDKYNTSTNYSLGKISRQIVERQILPIIELLESLYFEFVGKNWIFAISSFVEETVELIINCRDNLFMNNKDDFNYNEYLLNNEEYIEGFKNWCFPCDSGISYY
-825 KFYSNFNE
+825 NG
-833 TINNMNW
+833 
-840 KSIMKSFEKEK
+840 
-851 IESDN
+851 
-856 LNEKYILSNII
+856 
-867 REKSNNIIIGKVTK
+867 EKSCYIHLDNKFDIKYKNEYYDGCLLIPYRNQIHYYIPRYYCDIT
-881 TDAYLYRH
+881 YL
-889 CFVEILYTW
+889 
-898 YLGIDKPINWKLYD
+898 
-912 NDYFIRFIRN
+912 IR
-922 FCYPCDDGVVYF
+922 
-934 NGKYMCYKKY
+934 
-944 NGTDIE
+944 
-950 FLRGN
+950 
-955 IGFHEYR
+955 
-962 CGMHYTLVNV
+962 
-972 DKHCKYDCY
+972 
-981 YYMKLYDIFKSN
+981 LYDIHKSDQ
-993 KQNETEKPIIPIYD
+993 QNTIDNLIIPIYD
-1007 LNLYKSNITDV
+1007 LNLYNANIDCI
-1018 LGISAGVKDILEK
+1018 LGISAVVKDIIQK
-1031 QTQIYTKYL
+1031 QTEIYTKYL

>member
-1 MGFDLLEY
+1 MGFDLLEH

-82 KRFYNMVSA
+82 KRFYNMVSV
-91 QSEIKYVLLINHYE
+91 QSEIKYVLVINHYE

-161 LEDKFKDLPKFD
+161 LEGKFKDSPKFD

-188 LMLGWYIEL
+188 LMLVWYIEL
-197 IKTNSANDVM
+197 IKTSSANDVM
-207 INSEHQLIDRR
+207 INSEHQLMDRR
-218 FNEVIDNDFV
+218 FNEVLNNDFV
-228 LKTAYYC
+228 LKFAYYC

-258 VRLISRIFGKK
+258 VRLVSRIFGKK

-281 EKYGIAKYEKNNQ
+281 EKYGIAKYEKSSQ

-299 NQIYVDYF
+299 NQICVDYF
-307 AAKKIGRDVN
+307 TAKKIGRDVN
-317 NNNFDVFDELIFSEQ
+317 NNNFDVFDKFIFGEQ

-346 LTELDSLR
+346 LAELDSLR

-378 NTLYFYKNSFKD
+378 NILYFYKNSFKD

-402 FIGKKC
+402 FIGKEC
-408 VDTDFSNSL
+408 VNADFSNSL

-430 PDFFAISENGKYF
+430 PNFFAISENGKYF
-443 ATGNKSAVNIWDAKY
+443 VTGNKSAVNIWNTEYATI
-458 SNVIHRVLSDESSP
+458 IHRVLSDESSP
-472 FTDIGYKKDTGFVI
+472 FTDIGYKKDTEFVI

-502 GIISQSLNYDKNIVS
+502 GIISQSLNYDKNIVL

-530 FDSYGTLCCK
+530 FNSYGTLCCK
-540 QENFVLLRSDEN
+540 QKNFALLRSDEN

-561 FDIENEKLLSVCKVN
+561 FDTENEKLLSVCKVN
-576 THLKISDAVQ
+576 SHLEISNAVQ

-619 PSLVG
+619 PSLIGRCCSYNDGTTVLFD
-624 KTYKVENYL
+624 TEYVENYIKFWAY
-633 SCFDNIITINQFC
+633 STGTVKYTNRQITI
-646 STLKK
+646 SLKSARCFVGSVFK
-651 QELCVYFD
+651 KNHKNINSANEDFVIEFQNKYYRLHR
-659 NNNFDSFL
+659 NNLIHNGIVFGAASFSYDDFYLLKFL
-667 KWYFYDEKFLNK
+667 KSKY
-679 ENCTENIISK
+679 IIIRERHS
-689 LFYLPFD
+689 
-696 DRNIIKNKKCIFEL
+696 DRNIVIYKKDYCKSISNAIGLNIVNVGNKTFIFLGNCIYEVIFDGNEGELNYLKKIELVFTSGYLYAIENFPWAEAMKNIFDKQNEIPNCDLDALSEKVIAEKLNPIIDKLKNYLCEFNCASWSFAFATYIKKTIEFNISTEDDILCNEEYID
-710 IGFKNINDQK
+710 GFKN
-720 SINCEL
+720 
-726 VFNNH
+726 
-731 NFSAFSSQND
+731 
-741 FSDFNEVEI
+741 
-750 IPNTYNIDLRSV
+750 
-762 FDAEFIEETND
+762 
-773 LFDCLLPFMHTDK
+773 
-786 GMNVIDYDDEYCCA
+786 
-800 ISNFIFNISIENEH
+800 
-814 IILSK
+814 
-819 KSYYPL
+819 
-825 KFYSNFNE
+825 
-833 TINNMNW
+833 W
-840 KSIMKSFEKEK
+840 
-851 IESDN
+851 
-856 LNEKYILSNII
+856 
-867 REKSNNIIIGKVTK
+867 
-881 TDAYLYRH
+881 
-889 CFVEILYTW
+889 CF
-898 YLGIDKPINWKLYD
+898 
-912 NDYFIRFIRN
+912 
-922 FCYPCDDGVVYF
+922 PCDSGINYF
-934 NGKYMCYKKY
+934 NGENSCYIHL
-944 NGTDIE
+944 NE
-950 FLRGN
+950 NFN
-955 IGFHEYR
+955 VEYR
-962 CGMHYTLVNV
+962 NEYVKGCKLLCYRNQIHYVLSHEQYNYTQNIELW
-972 DKHCKYDCY
+972 
-981 YYMKLYDIFKSN
+981 DIKSEE
-993 KQNETEKPIIPIYD
+993 KNEVEKPIIPIYD
-1007 LNLYKSNITDV
+1007 LNLYKSDITDI
-1018 LGISAGVKDILEK
+1018 LGISVGVKDIFEK
-1031 QTQIYTKYL
+1031 QTEIYTKYP
-1040 TFDD
+1040 TFND

>member
-68 FKDEKSYLGSIEFF
+68 FKDEKNYLGSIEFF
-82 KRFYNMVSA
+82 KRFYNMVSV
-91 QSEIKYVLLINHYE
+91 QSDIKYVLLINHYE

-161 LEDKFKDLPKFD
+161 LEDKFKDSPKFD

-207 INSEHQLIDRR
+207 INSEHQLMDRR
-218 FNEVIDNDFV
+218 FNEVLNNDFV

-258 VRLISRIFGKK
+258 VRLVSRIFGKK
-269 HINDFEADVLML
+269 HINDFESDILML
-281 EKYGIAKYEKNNQ
+281 EKYGIAKYEKSSQ

-299 NQIYVDYF
+299 NQICIDYF
-307 AAKKIGRDVN
+307 TAKKIGRDVN
-317 NNNFDVFDELIFSEQ
+317 NNNFDVFDEFIFSEQ
-332 ICKFLSYEIDKSSL
+332 ICKFLSYEIDKRSL
-346 LTELDSLR
+346 IPELDSLR

-402 FIGKKC
+402 FIGKEC
-408 VDTDFSNSL
+408 VNTDFSNSL

-430 PDFFAISENGKYF
+430 PNSFAISENGKYF
-443 ATGNKSAVNIWDAKY
+443 ATGDENAVNIWDAKY
-458 SNVIHRVLSDESSP
+458 STVIYRTLSDESCP

-486 SANSELY
+486 SVNSELY

-517 SCIEKSKKDSVDK
+517 SCIAKSKKDFVDK
-530 FDSYGTLCCK
+530 FNSYGTLCCK
-540 QENFVLLRSDEN
+540 QENFALLRSDEN

-561 FDIENEKLLSVCKVN
+561 FDTENEKLLSVCKVN

-610 TKEIYRKNY
+610 TKEIYHKNY
-619 PSLVG
+619 SSLIG
-624 KTYKVENYL
+624 RCRRYKDGTTVLFDTENVENYIKWWAWCVGTDKYANQQITVSL
-633 SCFDNIITINQFC
+633 KSAKCFVESNFEKKYYIIVSANKNFVIKFQNKNYCFYGKRLIYNNIFYGGVVFSCSDFYESEYFGKAFIIKDIFSKKSIEVLKKDYCKNIQHASQINILNVENKIFVFLGNHIYEVDFDGNKGKLNYLKKIELVFTSEYLYAIENFPWAEVIKNVFDKQNEISFC
-646 STLKK
+646 SLNALT
-651 QELCVYFD
+651 
-659 NNNFDSFL
+659 
-667 KWYFYDEKFLNK
+667 EKIT
-679 ENCTENIISK
+679 TEKLSLIIGK
-689 LFYLPFD
+689 MKYNL
-696 DRNIIKNKKCIFEL
+696 FEL
-710 IGFKNINDQK
+710 NSKSWSFAFAAYIKDTIEYNISAEEDILCNEEYIDGFKN
-720 SINCEL
+720 
-726 VFNNH
+726 
-731 NFSAFSSQND
+731 
-741 FSDFNEVEI
+741 
-750 IPNTYNIDLRSV
+750 
-762 FDAEFIEETND
+762 
-773 LFDCLLPFMHTDK
+773 
-786 GMNVIDYDDEYCCA
+786 
-800 ISNFIFNISIENEH
+800 
-814 IILSK
+814 
-819 KSYYPL
+819 
-825 KFYSNFNE
+825 
-833 TINNMNW
+833 W
-840 KSIMKSFEKEK
+840 
-851 IESDN
+851 
-856 LNEKYILSNII
+856 
-867 REKSNNIIIGKVTK
+867 
-881 TDAYLYRH
+881 
-889 CFVEILYTW
+889 
-898 YLGIDKPINWKLYD
+898 
-912 NDYFIRFIRN
+912 
-922 FCYPCDDGVVYF
+922 CYPCDSGINYF
-934 NGKYMCYKKY
+934 NGEASCYIHLNENFNVEYRNEHKKGCILSYFRNQIHYHLLYKQY
-944 NGTDIE
+944 NYTQ
-950 FLRGN
+950 N
-955 IGFHEYR
+955 IG
-962 CGMHYTLVNV
+962 LW
-972 DKHCKYDCY
+972 
-981 YYMKLYDIFKSN
+981 DIYKSRE
-993 KQNETEKPIIPIYD
+993 QNRMEGPIIPIYD
-1007 LNLYKSNITDV
+1007 LNLYQSNITDV

-1031 QTQIYTKYL
+1031 QTEIYTKYL
-1040 TFDD
+1040 TFND